1 MSPTAEATPG
11 SAPLRRPLVF
21 LFALA
26 CGISAANL
34 YYAQPVLGSIAT
46 SFHTSSS
53 NVGLIVT
60 FAQIGYAIGLAF
72 IIPLGDMLPRR
83 RLVPSVLLIT
93 VVGLFVSAFAPNVG
107 VLVAI
112 TLVVGLGSVAA
123 QLLVPMAA
131 SLSSDHERG
140 RVVGMVMSGL
150 LLGILLARS
159 VSGVIAQLSSWR
171 AVYVIAALMT
181 LALALVL
188 SRLLPPERERPTVR
202 YAELLRGAVH
212 YFATESLLRRRALF
226 GALGFGAFSVFWTT
240 MAFLLSGA
248 PYHYNDLTIGLF
260 GLIGAAG
267 ALCANFAGRWADR
280 RWTKPTTLV
289 FAALM
294 AFSFLPL
301 WLGRHSL
308 ALVIVGI
315 LILDVGAQGLQV
327 TNQSLIYRLAPHA
340 RSRINSSYMVC
351 YFLGGALGSW
361 IGSMTYEHFRWTGVC
376 VLGGAIGLAAT
387 ALAIADSLNKTPH
400 PDPMSAAPAVTATTS
415 ST

>member
-1 MSPTAEATPG
+1 MSNIAAVAVPRKRLSRA
-11 SAPLRRPLVF
+11 LVF

-34 YYAQPVLGSIAT
+34 YYSQPVLGSIAK
-46 SFHTSSS
+46 SFHASSGT
-53 NVGLIVT
+53 VGLIVT

-72 IIPLGDMLPRR
+72 ILPLGDIFSRR
-83 RLVPSVLLIT
+83 WLVPSVLMIT
-93 VVGLFVSAFAPNVG
+93 FVGLVISAFAPSVT
-107 VLVAI
+107 VLVSI
-112 TLVVGLGSVAA
+112 TFIVGLGSVAA

-131 SLSSDHERG
+131 SLSDDHERG

-171 AVYVIAALMT
+171 VVYVVAALMT
-181 LALALVL
+181 LILAVILQ
-188 SRLLPPERERPTVR
+188 RLLPHEVDRPHVR
-202 YAELLRGAVH
+202 YSALLASAVH
-212 YFATESLLRRRALF
+212 YFMTESLLRRRGVF
-226 GALGFGAFSVFWTT
+226 GGLAFGAFSVFWTT

-280 RWTKPTTLV
+280 RWTKSTTLV
-289 FAALM
+289 FVALM
-294 AFSFLPL
+294 AVSFLAL
-301 WLGRHSL
+301 WWGRHSL
-308 ALVIVGI
+308 AMIIVGI
-315 LILDVGAQGLQV
+315 LLLDIGAQGLHV

-340 RSRINSSYMVC
+340 RSRINSAYMVC

-361 IGSMTYEHFRWTGVC
+361 IGSMTYEHFHWTGVC
-376 VLGGAIGLAAT
+376 VLGAAIGIVATGLAV
-387 ALAIADSLNKTPH
+387 IDSLSKTPH
-400 PDPMSAAPAVTATTS
+400 PSPSSSSPQPAVS
-415 ST
+415 SAR